1 MLIYLSALE
10 ENNVVKYNELLENA
24 LREMDDVIRSSSD
37 STPPRIRISA
47 ITSKLRCMEELA
59 RINPVNVS
67 GEVLAELDHVGRE
80 LEELRSRTYD
90 SYLFTYAYENL
101 SLYCLRLLRSGGRE
115 QKQLLDKAEKNA
127 FKAYA
132 IAEEVSVYEM
142 LGAALYNIATTQMI
156 RAILD
161 RDVKLLTEAGRTAK
175 RSAEVLDRIGD
186 LRFLVAQSFGIEIE
200 VTKYGYTG
208 DYRDLDKAIAS
219 SRKAVSDYVAHK
231 YPQMAGE
238 ESFRL
243 ATLNML
249 RGADRKAEHALN
261 EAAKLFRKS
270 GKDNPRFRKESQDF
284 SIMCIATHKLVQAEI
299 AFKAGKKSRATRL
312 VEEAEKEMIKA
323 KARWREVWLI
333 RGFKELIAG
342 NLQEAR
348 INLAR
353 IIKESLDVLEDKNPT
368 STGYSAKK
376 LVDYIN
382 LEPAKRKAL
391 PPTAIEM
398 PLRSEAILAALRLEK
413 LSKEISSSPTAGAYM
428 EARELN
434 IEDIRDIIN
443 RLTAKEEKK
452 SNKEKTE

>member
-1 MLIYLSALE
+1 
-10 ENNVVKYNELLENA
+10 
-24 LREMDDVIRSSSD
+24 
-37 STPPRIRISA
+37 
-47 ITSKLRCMEELA
+47 
-59 RINPVNVS
+59 
-67 GEVLAELDHVGRE
+67 
-80 LEELRSRTYD
+80 
-90 SYLFTYAYENL
+90 
-101 SLYCLRLLRSGGRE
+101 
-115 QKQLLDKAEKNA
+115 
-127 FKAYA
+127 
-132 IAEEVSVYEM
+132 M